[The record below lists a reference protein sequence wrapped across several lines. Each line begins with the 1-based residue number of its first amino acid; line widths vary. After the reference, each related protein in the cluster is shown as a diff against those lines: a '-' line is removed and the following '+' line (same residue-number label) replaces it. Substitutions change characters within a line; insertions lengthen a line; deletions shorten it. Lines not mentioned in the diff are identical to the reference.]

1 VGVFLFKWY
10 LYDMKFVITE
20 SERQHIRLL
29 HEQESPTKIPLTP
42 SNLSKLDNRT
52 KDTINQSILSDDRL
66 VQSLINNFNQ
76 KAIGDPLNFLV
87 SHGVEPYILVRGN
100 ENLGEKVVRT
110 GIYFQLGQTPFG
122 VNLNLGDNPLDILGR
137 LDDTRIGV
145 RLPLN

>member
-1 VGVFLFKWY
+1 
-10 LYDMKFVITE
+10 MSAE
-20 SERQHIRLL
+20 SEISLPESISAISIIR
-29 HEQESPTKIPLTP
+29 S
-42 SNLSKLDNRT
+42 S
-52 KDTINQSILSDDRL
+52 L
-66 VQSLINNFNQ
+66 VNNFNQ